1 VKPAGTPHLER
12 MAGFAALYLGGPT
25 HPTKELYPH

>member
-25 HPTKELYPH
+25 HPTNSSG